1 MPSFDVVSKL
11 DWSEVANA
19 MQQAQKELSQRY
31 DFRGKDAR
39 IEEERPLIWIFAK
52 GEDRVAAAWQ
62 VFQEKLLRRKVSTL
76 YFDAG
81 DPEPGPKGDHK
92 LKITVKEGIDQDNA
106 KTIVRAIK
114 DSKLKVQAAI
124 MAGELRITG
133 KKRDDLQAAMAQI
146 RATSGLTVDLQFTN
160 FRD

>member
-39 IEEERPLIWIFAK
+39 IEEEKPLIWIFAK

-62 VFQEKLLRRKVSTL
+62 VFQEKLIRRKVSTL
-76 YFDAG
+76 HFEAG
-81 DPEPGPKGDHK
+81 EPEPGPKGDHK
-92 LKITVKEGIDQDNA
+92 LKLTVKEGIDQDNA
-106 KTIVRAIK
+106 KAIVRLIK
-114 DSKLKVQAAI
+114 DSKLKVQASI
-124 MAGELRITG
+124 LAGELRITG
-133 KKRDDLQAAMAQI
+133 KKRDDLQDAIAHIKAAD
-146 RATSGLTVDLQFTN
+146 LPVDLQFTN